1 MALSAPQTAMYALFG
16 LLLASLAFACC
27 ARAQDEPAP
36 PLPAPSRFRVVIE
49 APRPYQRMLEDG
61 LDLVRWQ
68 RDQRMTPELLERL
81 VAEAR
86 TAVEQAMAAEGYFEP
101 KVRTAIEPGP
111 EMSTVRITVD
121 PGERTRITDVNL
133 RFEGTITN
141 DTTADRER
149 ITKVRNEWSLRR
161 GAPFRQADWDN
172 AKRNALAS
180 LRGGRYASASITNS
194 AARIDPEKRTAVL
207 EVTFDSGPVFH
218 VGEVRVS
225 GLTRYP
231 ESIVQNLNPMTPGEE
246 YDRDRLILY
255 QRRLL
260 QTGYFSTV
268 QMTVDP
274 DPAHAEAAPLLVTVF
289 EARTQRVE
297 TGVSFSTDT
306 RLRLQLDYG
315 HSDLFESAYRLRTL
329 LQADARAQS
338 GEVSIDTPPEPGG
351 YWNTYSSRLRRTNI
365 QGQRTQEAMV
375 GAARNWGPWTTPSQI
390 AVSAHLEQ
398 KDIAGSAGES
408 VHAVFLGYRRTF
420 RHTDELVQ
428 PRRGIIGTLQLGTS
442 VPGLAT
448 RQFVRGTAKA
458 TLLWPLGSEADLTLR
473 GEIGVV
479 LASARF
485 GIPSSFLF
493 RTGGDQTVRGYA
505 FESLGVRQGDATV
518 GGRYMALGSVEYTRW
533 ITPDWGAAV
542 FMDAGDAFDEPR
554 AFRAARGYGVGA
566 RWRSPVG
573 PFRADLAYGERTRNV
588 RLHFSVGFTF

>member
-1 MALSAPQTAMYALFG
+1 MALSAPQTAIYALFG
-16 LLLASLAFACC
+16 LLLASLAFARC

-36 PLPAPSRFRVVIE
+36 PLPAATRFRVVIE

-101 KVRTAIEPGP
+101 KVRTAIEPGA
-111 EMSTVRITVD
+111 EISTVRITVD
-121 PGERTRITDVNL
+121 PGERIRITDVNL
-133 RFEGTITN
+133 RFEGTIRN

-149 ITKVRNEWSLRR
+149 ITKVRNEWSLPR

-180 LRGGRYASASITNS
+180 LRGGRYASATIADS
-194 AARIDPEKRTAVL
+194 AARIDPERRTAVL

-274 DPAHAEAAPLLVTVF
+274 DPAHADAAPLLVTVI
-289 EARTQRVE
+289 EARTQRIE

-315 HSDLFESAYRLRTL
+315 HSNLFESAHRLRAL

-365 QGQRTQEAMV
+365 QGQRTQEAMA

-390 AVSAHLEQ
+390 ALSAHLEQ

-408 VHAVFLGYRRTF
+408 VHAVFLGYRKTF

-448 RQFVRGTAKA
+448 RQFVRGTAKG
-458 TLLWPLGSEADLTLR
+458 TLLWPLGPEADLTLR

-505 FESLGVRQGDATV
+505 FESLGVRQGDAIV

-554 AFRAARGYGVGA
+554 AFHAARGYGVGA